1 MKFFGQR
8 DELFEIMAQAAAR
21 QRGGSPTGPITGP
34 APVAPVPTSSKHGR
48 PSATTSTALA
58 RVGIGIGPAPVPGTT
73 PPVKGPLG
81 QNDLIEVDGDAL
93 VVIDDEA
100 EIAPP
105 PPVTSDGMRLFALRG
120 DTAVVGGV
128 LVAGLLF
135 GSFLLGR
142 STASPTSGEVGTEEV
157 ATVPDVEVDRRLAQ
171 QAAQQAGGTGSV
183 PASVPRAGQASA
195 ADSQPGASQSQT
207 QAQAQGPQ
215 GQETAV
221 TPRNATQGTQ
231 AIQVCHTSPEKAQG
245 LAKWLNEDPRSPI
258 FGRGDLEASAKGGSV
273 RIAGF
278 ARQEAEVLARVQA
291 TSDPTGG
298 SGAFRDAYWVAVR

>member
-1 MKFFGQR
+1 MKFFGQK

-21 QRGGSPTGPITGP
+21 QRGGAPTGPIPGP

-58 RVGIGIGPAPVPGTT
+58 RVGIGAGPSPLPTPAPV
-73 PPVKGPLG
+73 VKGPLG
-81 QNDLIEVDGDAL
+81 QNDLIEIDGDAL

-105 PPVTSDGMRLFALRG
+105 PPVSSDGMRLFSLRF

-142 STASPTSGEVGTEEV
+142 SSAGGSTDEKPPEV
-157 ATVPDVEVDRRLAQ
+157 ATVPDVEIDRTQ
-171 QAAQQAGGTGSV
+171 GTQTGTPTGTPTGSV
-183 PASVPRAGQASA
+183 PASVPREQPGQAGQGSA
-195 ADSQPGASQSQT
+195 QPPPA
-207 QAQAQGPQ
+207 
-215 GQETAV
+215 QETAV
-221 TPRNATQGTQ
+221 TPRNAVQGTHG
-231 AIQVCHTSPEKAQG
+231 IQVCHTSPEKAQG

-298 SGAFRDAYWVAVR
+298 SGAFRDAYWVTVR